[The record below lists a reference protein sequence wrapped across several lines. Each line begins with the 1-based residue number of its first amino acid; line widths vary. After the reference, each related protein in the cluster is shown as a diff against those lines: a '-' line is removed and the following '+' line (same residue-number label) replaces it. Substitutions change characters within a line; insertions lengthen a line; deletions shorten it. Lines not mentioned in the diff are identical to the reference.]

1 MDQKSDYQ
9 TQIDAEISDNV
20 QNLEMD
26 PYRLDY
32 HLMPPVGLLN
42 DPNGLIQF
50 NGTYHVFFQWNP
62 FETTHGKKAWGHYTS
77 RDLINWTME
86 PAALVPDA
94 WYDKNGCYSG
104 SAIEHDGKMYLFYTG
119 NVKDDED
126 RRSTYQCLAVS
137 EDSIHF
143 EKKGPVLHLPDG
155 YTPHF
160 RDPKVWKT
168 DGGWLMILGAQNEE
182 GHGEAVIAASENLV
196 DWDFI
201 GPIAGSNIN
210 GLGDFGYMWECPDL
224 FELDG
229 RDILIVCPQGLEA
242 DGDKYHNLFQAGHFT
257 GVFDSSMYTYSHGDF
272 KELDRGFDFYAP
284 QTFTDGSGRRILIA
298 WMGITDD
305 DEQDQPTISRNW
317 IHGLTIPRVLEMK
330 GDRMMQNPVPE
341 LRELRDERVSHAVML
356 NPETSFHAGIE
367 PLSEICMDFKN
378 DITDGFEMVLRNDV
392 RVIYD
397 GQRFIIERR
406 KFSGEGREQR
416 AFQLEQLANLRIFL
430 DRSSVEIFVNGGEEV
445 CSSRFFPEVDERNIE
460 LKARGAVQCEMTVWN
475 LKENT
480 IDMY

>member
-9 TQIDAEISDNV
+9 THIDAEISDNV

-77 RDLINWTME
+77 RDLINWTLE

-104 SAIEHDGKMYLFYTG
+104 SAIEHDGKIYLFYTG

-137 EDSIHF
+137 EDGIHF
-143 EKKGPVLHLPDG
+143 GKKGPVLHLPDG

-168 DGGWLMILGAQNEE
+168 DGQWLMILGAQNEQ

-242 DGDKYHNLFQAGHFT
+242 DGDKYHNLFQAGYFT
-257 GVFDSSMYTYSHGDF
+257 GAFDSSMYTYNHGDF
-272 KELDRGFDFYAP
+272 TELDRGFDFYAP
-284 QTFTDGSGRRILIA
+284 QTFTDEAGRRILLA

-305 DEQDQPTISRNW
+305 DEQDQPTIGRNW

-330 GDRMMQNPVPE
+330 GDKVIQNPAPE
-341 LRELRDERVSHAVML
+341 LQKLRDERVSHAVML

-367 PLSEICMDFKN
+367 PLSEISMDFKN

>member
-196 DWDFI
+196 DWKFI
-201 GPIAGSNIN
+201 GPIAGSGIN
-210 GLGDFGYMWECPDL
+210 GLEDFGYMWECPDL
-224 FELDG
+224 FELGG

-242 DGDKYHNLFQAGHFT
+242 DGDKYHNLFQAGYFT
-257 GVFDSSMYTYSHGDF
+257 GAFDSSMYTYSHGDF

-367 PLSEICMDFKN
+367 PLSEICMDFKD

>member
-9 TQIDAEISDNV
+9 THIDAEISDNV

-196 DWDFI
+196 DWKFI
-201 GPIAGSNIN
+201 GPIAGSGIN
-210 GLGDFGYMWECPDL
+210 GLEDFGYMWECPDL
-224 FELDG
+224 FELGG

-242 DGDKYHNLFQAGHFT
+242 DGDKYHNLFQAGYFT
-257 GVFDSSMYTYSHGDF
+257 GAFDSSMYTYSHGDF

-284 QTFTDGSGRRILIA
+284 QTFIDEAGRRILIA

-305 DEQDQPTISRNW
+305 DEQDQPTIGRNW

-330 GDRMMQNPVPE
+330 GDRVIQTPAPE

-367 PLSEICMDFKN
+367 PLSEISMDFKN

-397 GQRFIIERR
+397 GQRFIIERK

-445 CSSRFFPEVDERNIE
+445 CSSRFFPEVDETNIE
-460 LKARGAVQCEMTVWN
+460 LKAHGAVQCEMTVWN
-475 LKENT
+475 LKQNT